1 MSGICQPLAA
11 GFSDWFLS
19 WRPWTG
25 GSLCNWWMRLL
36 TVWDSEEQ
44 RSLDDFGSSS
54 TRHTYVCVYL
64 YIYIIY
70 YIYKYALIFKV
81 KIWLKDFWTEFSAG
95 RRPVAAEKPLGAA
108 TIMASGT
115 AGDCMGVLFRWWRKR
130 GRPGCCEWWSMVYQ
144 SPAPQ
149 HFLKQERGG
158 FFDVPCSIVSRS
170 VRPEQGREQ
179 MCRRRWLLLQR
190 ICNSGDKLTGWRVT
204 RKAAPFL

>member
-36 TVWDSEEQ
+36 TVGDSEEQ
-44 RSLDDFGSSS
+44 RSLDDYFGSSS
-54 TRHTYVCVYL
+54 TRHTYVCVYIYIL
-64 YIYIIY
+64 YIYICTY
-70 YIYKYALIFKV
+70 FQSQDLIEGFLDRVLSWTQTCRCRKTP
-81 KIWLKDFWTEFSAG
+81 WCGHHHGFWHS
-95 RRPVAAEKPLGAA
+95 RRRLL
-108 TIMASGT
+108 
-115 AGDCMGVLFRWWRKR
+115 GVLFRWWRKR
-130 GRPGCCEWWSMVYQ
+130 GRPSGEWWSMVYQ
-144 SPAPQ
+144 SPALQ